1 MRNHR
6 KEHTVQS
13 AENHDVGLG
22 RRHMTAFVLALI
34 VAIAALVA
42 GCGGD
47 DDGDSGGGSDGGS
60 TSDAVASELEAD
72 MAVASRGPD
81 LPPIEVGSEHD
92 GQTVFYISTGLNF
105 PFSQNLLKG
114 VEDSAEVLG
123 MSVKVADAKGDP
135 AQASALIDR
144 AVGEKSNAIILQGT
158 DPSAVEAALSKAES
172 AGIPVV
178 STAALETEIT
188 PEELGDLHVGAN
200 AAYDVTDAGQ
210 RAARFVA
217 ADSGCDANVGM
228 IGSSTFRTSDLEI
241 DAFESELKELCPDA
255 TTVKEDS
262 PLPQWTTTLGSLGKS
277 MVTSDPEMNY
287 IFPLYDA
294 MVISLKPALKAA
306 GAEDVKIV
314 SYNANLPN
322 IEAIATKSD
331 SEVANVGGPTEWL
344 GWATMDQVVRLLQD
358 EEPVA
363 DVDVPL
369 RTFTHE
375 NIDTIDTKQ
384 PEYTWYGDFDFQSFY
399 TDLWGGG
406 A

>member
-1 MRNHR
+1 
-6 KEHTVQS
+6 VQS
-13 AENHDVGLG
+13 SEN
-22 RRHMTAFVLALI
+22 RHIGFGQRYVSVLVLI
-34 VAIAALVA
+34 FAIAAFAA
-42 GCGGD
+42 GCGD
-47 DDGDSGGGSDGGS
+47 DDSDGSGDTSDGGS
-60 TSDAVASELEAD
+60 VSDQVASQLETDLEA
-72 MAVASRGPD
+72 ASKGPELSPVD
-81 LPPIEVGSEHD
+81 VGSELD
-92 GQTVFYISTGLNF
+92 GETVFFISTGLNF

-144 AVGEKSNAIILQGT
+144 AVGENSNAIILQGT

-188 PEELGDLHVGAN
+188 PEELAGLHVGAN
-200 AAYDVTDAGQ
+200 AGYDVTEAGQ

-217 ADSGCDANVGM
+217 VDSGCDANVGM

-241 DAFESELKELCPDA
+241 DAFESELKEICPDA
-255 TTVKEDS
+255 TTRKEDS

-294 MVISLKPALKAA
+294 MVISLKPALAAA
-306 GAEDVKIV
+306 GAEQVKIV

-331 SEVANVGGPTEWL
+331 AEVGNVGGPTEWL

-375 NIDTIDTKQ
+375 NIDSIDTEQ
-384 PEYTWYGDFDFQSFY
+384 PEYTWYGEFDFQSFY